1 MSSSLDQV
9 DVLVIGAGMGGLS
22 AAIAAAAAGLRV
34 RVVEAAAGPGGK
46 MGTASFEGVE
56 FDTGPSLLTM
66 IDVVERVFKLAGT
79 RCQDELEL
87 VRFDPAFRYIY
98 PDGLSLDI
106 YHELEDSVA
115 SISKTLGP
123 KAAKEY
129 ADFMAY
135 SRQIWE
141 AARPNFIDGQAP
153 NFTSIVKLGATRL
166 KQVMAIDPLRS
177 MWQGIERHVSDEH
190 LRTLLARYATYN
202 GSNPYE
208 APATL
213 NCIAWVEQGLGGWGI
228 KGGMAQLPRALER
241 VARRMHV
248 EFVYDSPVQGIEVDG
263 RGAVTG
269 ISLAD
274 GSTMRARAVVAN
286 ADAAHVADA
295 LLPRHLKHDIPS
307 PQTRSMS
314 GWTAMLKA
322 KHRPDAPR
330 FAHTVLFSQHYRQEF
345 DDIFGRERPP
355 SDPTVYLCAQS
366 QSHQRQGWADAEPVF
381 VMANA
386 PALSSSSSSSAS
398 DNDEARFDALKRT
411 VLERIK
417 RADLLGPEDEIVWE
431 RTPYML
437 AQAFPGSY
445 GSIYGAAS
453 NSQLAAFKRPA
464 NAVRAVPGLYLASGS
479 AHPGGGVPL
488 CLMSGYTAAQ
498 ALCQDLERGQAFDA
512 AMQLAHR

>member
-34 RVVEAAAGPGGK
+34 RVVEAAHAPGGK

-98 PDGLSLDI
+98 PDGLTLDI
-106 YHELEDSVA
+106 YHELDDSIA
-115 SISKTLGP
+115 SISKTLGA
-123 KAAKEY
+123 KAAQEY

-228 KGGMAQLPRALER
+228 KGGMAELPRALER

-248 EFVYDSPVQGIEVDG
+248 EFVYHSPVQGIDVDG
-263 RGAVTG
+263 QGKVTG
-269 ISLAD
+269 ITLSD
-274 GSTMRARAVVAN
+274 GSKMRARAVVAN
-286 ADAAHVADA
+286 ADASHVADA
-295 LLPRHLKHDIPS
+295 LLPRKLKHDIPS

-314 GWTAMLKA
+314 GWTAILKA
-322 KHRPDAPR
+322 KRRPDTER
-330 FAHTVLFSQHYRQEF
+330 VAHTVLFSQHYRQEF
-345 DDIFGRERPP
+345 DDIFDRERPP
-355 SDPTVYLCAQS
+355 LDPTVYLCAQA
-366 QSHQRQGWADAEPVF
+366 QSHQRQGWADADPVF
-381 VMANA
+381 IMANA
-386 PALSSSSSSSAS
+386 PALSTGARAQVS
-398 DNDEARFDALKRT
+398 DAAYDALKHT
-411 VLERIK
+411 VLDRMS
-417 RADLLGPEDEIVWE
+417 RAGLLHSEDQLVWE
-431 RTPYML
+431 RTPSML

-464 NAVRAVPGLYLASGS
+464 NAVRAVAGLYLASGS

-498 ALCQDLERGQAFDA
+498 ALCQDLERGHAFEA